1 MRVSPIPLGVLS
13 SARAPAAIPDAL
25 VDDFDGT
32 LALWPNS
39 YGNYLLQAGNSRVRL
54 EHTAGYPAI
63 YSDVVS
69 LVGKA
74 FVANVEHAA
83 PALFREVYMAAE
95 VDFATGNYV
104 CFSQSGGTLLMRH
117 VRLGVVSEET
127 VPYDGTSMRWLRLRE
142 SSGSFYWDTSPDGVT
157 WTQRYTFTSILNV
170 SSVMLGVGAGDFGGG
185 SPGVYSYIHRVGSP
199 A

>member
-1 MRVSPIPLGVLS
+1 MSPIPLGVLAS
-13 SARAPAAIPDAL
+13 SRVAPSAAIPDVL

-39 YGNYLLQAGNSRVRL
+39 YGDYLLEAGNSRVRV
-54 EHTAGYPAI
+54 EHTTGYSML
-63 YSDVVS
+63 YSDLVS

-95 VDFATGNYV
+95 VDFASGNYV
-104 CFSQSGGTLLMRH
+104 SFSQHGGTLYMRH
-117 VRLGVVSEET
+117 VRLGVTSEET
-127 VPYDGTSMRWLRLRE
+127 VSYDGTSMRWLRLRE

>member
-1 MRVSPIPLGVLS
+1 ML
-13 SARAPAAIPDAL
+13 
-25 VDDFDGT
+25 
-32 LALWPNS
+32 
-39 YGNYLLQAGNSRVRL
+39 
-54 EHTAGYPAI
+54 
-63 YSDVVS
+63 YSDSVS

-83 PALFREVYMAAE
+83 PAATREVYMAAE
-95 VDFATGNYV
+95 VDFASGNYV
-104 CFSQSGGTLLMRH
+104 CFAQHGGTLYMRH

-127 VPYDGTSMRWLRLRE
+127 VSYDGTSMRWLRLRE

-157 WTQRYTFTSILNV
+157 WTQRYTFTSILDV
-170 SSVMLGVGAGDFGGG
+170 SLVMLGIGAGDFGGG

>member
-1 MRVSPIPLGVLS
+1 MSPIPLGVLAS
-13 SARAPAAIPDAL
+13 SRVAPSAAIPDVL

-39 YGNYLLQAGNSRVRL
+39 YGDYLLQAGNSRVRV
-54 EHTAGYPAI
+54 EHTAGYSML
-63 YSDVVS
+63 YSDYVS

-83 PALFREVYMAAE
+83 PAGAREVYMAAE
-95 VDFATGNYV
+95 VDFASGNYV
-104 CFSQSGGTLLMRH
+104 CFSQHGGTLYMRH
-117 VRLGVVSEET
+117 VRLGVTSEET
-127 VPYDGTSMRWLRLRE
+127 VSYDGTSMRWLRLRE

>member
-1 MRVSPIPLGVLS
+1 MIPLGVLS
-13 SARAPAAIPDAL
+13 SARAPAAIPDVL

-39 YGNYLLQAGNSRVRL
+39 YGSYLLQAGNSRVRL
-54 EHTAGYPAI
+54 EHTAGYSAI

-74 FVANVEHAA
+74 FVANVEQAA
-83 PALFREVYMAAE
+83 PAGTREVYMSVE
-95 VDFATGNYV
+95 VDPVDNYLI
-104 CFSQSGGTLLMRH
+104 FSQMGGVLYMRH
-117 VRLGVVSEET
+117 RRLGVTSEAS

-170 SSVMLGVGAGDFGGG
+170 SSVMLGVGAGDWEGT
-185 SPGVYSYIHRVGSP
+185 SPGVYSYVHRVGSP

>member
-1 MRVSPIPLGVLS
+1 MSPIPLGVLAS
-13 SARAPAAIPDAL
+13 SRVAPSAAIPDVL

-39 YGNYLLQAGNSRVRL
+39 YGDYLLEAGNSRVRV
-54 EHTAGYPAI
+54 EHTTGYSML
-63 YSDVVS
+63 YSDLVS